1 MMSETRRVVLLV
13 LRVLSVREEMR
24 WLERKKAL
32 ARLESSKIQTLRKH
46 SELFYAS
53 THAFCYAL

>member
-32 ARLESSKIQTLRKH
+32 ARLEWSKI
-46 SELFYAS
+46 
-53 THAFCYAL
+53 